1 MASKPQKAA
10 RKGVVYKNRQPQG
23 HKVEAIAR
31 RRVTCRAQSN
41 VEKCNMVLR
50 VYLSLNDEWFLHKNS
65 CLDHCNHRPI
75 AAEAMTKRATE
86 MNSQDV
92 TMVSNALI
100 IIAYIYVI
108 CTY

>member
-10 RKGVVYKNRQPQG
+10 RKGVVSKNRQPQG

-31 RRVTCRAQSN
+31 RRVTCRARSN

-65 CLDHCNHRPI
+65 CLDHCNHLPI
-75 AAEAMTKRATE
+75 ANEAIAKRSNEMTD
-86 MNSQDV
+86 QDIS
-92 TMVSNALI
+92 MVSNLFMSL
-100 IIAYIYVI
+100 YV
-108 CTY
+108 Y

>member
-50 VYLSLNDEWFLHKNS
+50 VYLLIPNLFVTPYGYGDIPVLE
-65 CLDHCNHRPI
+65 
-75 AAEAMTKRATE
+75 TE
-86 MNSQDV
+86 TGIS
-92 TMVSNALI
+92 ALKWGPQF
-100 IIAYIYVI
+100 
-108 CTY
+108 